1 MSIRYS
7 LAQRT
12 STQNSLFAA
21 LACAI
26 TLTLTAGP
34 ALAQEPALARVE
46 ISGRVVEAPTRY
58 DVRANCPDI
67 EAQLGAYLHN
77 TWVRERRTGE
87 VKVDLVMEDGEVAG
101 AKARGI
107 SHTVARAVRNAVHQL
122 DCGPQAVA
130 GTQIY
135 RFSVDFVDPDS
146 EAYRNRDLQMARGGQ
161 SGIRLAMSR
170 D

>member
-1 MSIRYS
+1 MSTRYS

-12 STQNSLFAA
+12 SAHNRLFAA

-34 ALAQEPALARVE
+34 ALAQEPALERVE

-67 EAQLGAYLHN
+67 TEQLGGYLHN
-77 TWVRERRTGE
+77 TWVRERRYGE
-87 VKVDLVMEDGEVAG
+87 VKVNLLMEGGEITAVQ
-101 AKARGI
+101 ARGI
-107 SHTVARAVRNAVHQL
+107 SHAVSRAVRNAVHKL
-122 DCGPQAVA
+122 DCGPQKVA
-130 GTQIY
+130 GAQVY
-135 RFSVDFVDPDS
+135 RFSVDFVDPYSD
-146 EAYRNRDLQMARGGQ
+146 EYRNRDTQTAKGQ
-161 SGIRLAMSR
+161 PAVRIAMSR

>member
-1 MSIRYS
+1 MSTRYS
-7 LAQRT
+7 IAQRT
-12 STQNSLFAA
+12 PSQNSLFAA
-21 LACAI
+21 LACAV

-58 DVRANCPDI
+58 DVLANCPDI
-67 EAQLGAYLHN
+67 EAQLGAYLHT
-77 TWVRERRTGE
+77 TWMRERRTGE
-87 VKVDLVMEDGEVAG
+87 VKVDLLMEDGEVAG

-107 SHTVARAVRNAVHQL
+107 SHVVARAVRNAVQRL
-122 DCGPQAVA
+122 DCGPQTVA

-135 RFSVDFVDPDS
+135 RFSVDFIDPDS
-146 EAYRNRDLQMARGGQ
+146 EAYRNRETQTAQAGQ
-161 SGIRLAMSR
+161 AGIRLAMSR